1 MNAKLSSLV
10 IKFGS
15 FLVNSRAFSCL
26 SKNPLCNT
34 YYILISTFK
43 SATCSTISQTQVE
56 TVSGDGVEQPANSV
70 EVLRRYG
77 CSDDDIEKMLLR
89 RPALRNANL
98 SQLQSKLSLLWE
110 LGITSN
116 DLVKIIN
123 CRPRLLSVRI
133 NHFFDERLEYF
144 MTLFG
149 SRELLLKAIIRNPS
163 LLTNDFHNRIK
174 PVIALYEGMG
184 IGREDLVPLLL
195 SRPTLIS
202 RTSFNDEKMECIR
215 KSGAS
220 KESNMFKH
228 VVCIIGISRNE
239 TICEKAANIEKFGM
253 SNEEVWLLIGR
264 SPYLLTLSVDK
275 VQRNMTF
282 VVGTLK
288 LPANVILEHPFLLYN
303 NLEAVLKPRW
313 LLAGKIEE
321 MGLCPR
327 IKGSLMLRALRMAEK
342 RFLKA
347 FVSCHPDDVAKELME
362 FYIKAKCVKRLAEGS
377 KKEVFRGFPF

>member
-1 MNAKLSSLV
+1 M
-10 IKFGS
+10 I
-15 FLVNSRAFSCL
+15 
-26 SKNPLCNT
+26 NPR
-34 YYILISTFK
+34 
-43 SATCSTISQTQVE
+43 
-56 TVSGDGVEQPANSV
+56 DGAEQPANSV

-77 CSDDDIEKMLLR
+77 CSDDDIEKMFLR
-89 RPALRNANL
+89 RPSLRNADL
-98 SQLQSKLSLLWE
+98 SQLQFKLNLLWG

-149 SRELLLKAIIRNPS
+149 SRETLLKAIIRNPS
-163 LLTNDFHNRIK
+163 LLTYDFHNRIK
-174 PVIALYEGMG
+174 PVITLYEGLG
-184 IGREDLVPLLL
+184 ISREDLVPLLL
-195 SRPTLIS
+195 SRPTMIP
-202 RTSFNDEKMECIR
+202 RTSFNDEKMEYIR
-215 KSGAS
+215 KSGVS
-220 KESNMFKH
+220 KGSNMFKH
-228 VVCIIGISRNE
+228 VVSIIGVSRSQ

-253 SNEEVWLLIGR
+253 SNEEVWHLIGR

-282 VVGTLK
+282 VVGTMK

-321 MGLCPR
+321 MGLCPK
-327 IKGSLMLRALRMAEK
+327 IKGSLMLRALRMAEQ

-347 FVSCHPDDVAKELME
+347 FVSCHPDVVAKELMD
-362 FYIKAKCVKRLAEGS
+362 FYTTAKCVKRLAVSS
-377 KKEVFRGFPF
+377 KKAVFKGFPF